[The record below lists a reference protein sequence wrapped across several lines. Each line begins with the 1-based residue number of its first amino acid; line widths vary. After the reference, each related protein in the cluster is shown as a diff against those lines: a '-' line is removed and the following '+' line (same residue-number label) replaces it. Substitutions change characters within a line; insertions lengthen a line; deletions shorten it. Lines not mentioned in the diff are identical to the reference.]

1 MSSDSLM
8 QEQRRE
14 TGHCMY
20 GSKSMKTNTMQE
32 TGNIRSVDCSAD
44 KCTQP
49 YPSPGTY
56 DSPVAQMGL
65 DGKKIFIEA
74 LNGFFLK
81 YKVNPAS
88 PIQHPHFDLGLLSLF
103 SWLRGLCVFTHA
115 YWDRGKTLEGSTGRH
130 EKEQSKSSHFTPIP
144 HPQNQMMQL

>member
-1 MSSDSLM
+1 
-8 QEQRRE
+8 
-14 TGHCMY
+14 
-20 GSKSMKTNTMQE
+20 MQE
-32 TGNIRSVDCSAD
+32 TENIRSMDCSAD

-115 YWDRGKTLEGSTGRH
+115 YWDRGKTFEGSTGRH

-144 HPQNQMMQL
+144 HPQNQMMQLRVHINEVGHCWINANGRLLL